1 MDVNTSNITPILPAD
16 GTEGAAASVAAAASV
31 YAQFALQAAALVPG
45 QDGQLVLPSGVSL
58 NDIRVVGRDL
68 VVRMPD
74 GTDVVIPD
82 GAIIVPQFVV
92 DGVAVPPV
100 NLAALLIGQE
110 PQPAAGPPQSS
121 GGNFSQAPGDIG
133 DPFGLGDLLP
143 PTELAFP
150 EPEQRELVPGLVDRD
165 PDVNIQDGGPAGK
178 DVIDNVSEVGLP
190 GTRAN
195 GNVES
200 PGSSTGNGSD
210 STTGLIIVNSPD
222 GIASITINGVVYTG
236 AGQQITTPNG
246 VLTLGALEGGQITYT
261 YRLTD
266 NTSGDTTTDVFTVVL
281 TDPDGD
287 TSTAR
292 LTIAIADDVP
302 VARNDT
308 DSVAG
313 GTYGPETG
321 NVLSGSGTT
330 SGTSGAD
337 TQGADGAAIS
347 GFRAGTEGEF
357 VAVGTTINGQYGT
370 LTIGPD
376 GTYSYVRNTNTPGGV
391 SDIFSYR
398 LTDGDGDTSTATLTI
413 NIGDAPNRIVFIP
426 EIGEGTQVRE
436 PHLPVRDGEPSGS
449 QFDGNAETT
458 SGTITFNSP
467 DGVGSVTV
475 SGVTITPG
483 ALPQQ
488 VFSDATGTL
497 VITAY
502 SYDPVT
508 GNGSVTYTYTLNDNT
523 LDTSGSTVSFPI
535 VVTDLDGDTASDQLD
550 IHIIDDAPT
559 ARNDSAA
566 QASENAAVTVNVITN
581 DTPGADSVNLT
592 TGVAVVPET
601 LTGAGTLA
609 YNGDGTF
616 TYTPTPGEEGT
627 VTFQYT
633 ITDGDGDPSTAT
645 VTITLLDDS
654 RPQIDVSGEN
664 FVDEAGL
671 PVRGSEPAGSNQAA
685 DSETTTGT
693 ISVSTGDDTL
703 QSLVING
710 VNVTAGGTVT
720 GAHGTLTVTVSAG
733 AYSYSYTLTDNSS
746 GDATTDSFD
755 IVVTDSDGDS
765 ADDTLVVTIHDDVP
779 TAVKDADSIA
789 ADEYG
794 PATGNVITDTEGDGG
809 TDVQGADGVTV
820 TAVSG
825 TADGVVGGSTVGQYG
840 VLTLNS
846 DGSYSYTRNPGTPG
860 GVSDIFSYTITD
872 GDGDPST
879 TTLTISIGDS
889 PTSLDLPT
897 DGEAGTQVDEA
908 GLPAGSDAASDS
920 ELTAGTIS
928 YTAPDGPATVTID
941 GDAVVAVGQTFA
953 GSFGTLT
960 ITSITA
966 GSIGYEYELTTN
978 TSGDATFDDFAIV
991 VADQDGD
998 STPGTLVIDIVDDVP
1013 TARPDIDSVTEDGP
1027 TVADGN
1033 VITGA
1038 NVADANTTDGVID
1051 TKGADG
1057 ATVTA
1062 VAFGATGG
1070 IVGSALAGTYGSLTL
1085 NDDGSYSYALNNDD
1099 PRVQGLDSDD
1109 VLTEIF
1115 SYTITDGDGDP
1126 STATLTITINGAD
1139 DRITINGLNGQ
1150 GPDLIVDEDDL
1161 ADGSSP
1167 DAAALTQTGN
1177 FTVNGLDGIASIKI
1191 EGTEAFVGQQFATAY
1206 GTFTITSISA
1216 PANGSA
1222 TAITVGYSY
1231 VLTDNTAHANEDG
1244 ENFLTELFDVE
1255 VTDTDGSTDANQVE
1269 VRIIDD
1275 VPTAAD
1281 DTDVI
1286 AGGSYGPATG
1296 NVITD
1301 ADAGDAGD
1309 SDLGKDIQGADGVT
1323 VTAITGFGGDGAVNG
1338 TTNGQYG
1345 VLTLNSDGSYSYTRN
1360 PGTPGSATDIF
1371 TYTIADAD
1379 GDTDTATLT
1388 ITIEDDRP
1396 VVGPNPVVLVDDD
1409 SLGGNAASTIGD
1421 DTDPQNASGTL
1432 SGSGGDGA
1440 LTWAFQTTGAPA
1452 GFQYVAAGSNILVQ
1466 QDQGGSWVT
1475 VATATLVPAT
1485 GAYTVTLN
1493 NNVLHADGDNENNL
1507 SVTLNYT
1514 VSDVDADSSPGTLT
1528 INFDDDAPT
1537 ATNEPAQSAAEGGSI
1552 NGTVDFVAGADGAS
1566 VTHVNGTVL
1575 TFGVDGFSQSVDI
1588 GDGSIKVKAD
1598 GTYVF
1603 TADNPVIGTG
1613 SANATFTITDGD
1625 NDTVTATAAFTITDA
1640 NVPTG
1645 GATLASLDDDGLTG
1659 GNAASTVDDLAVPN
1673 SDGDNNEAT
1682 FAGTLTHNF
1691 GLDGAGTVSFAA
1703 LDGTNGT
1710 VGTETVTYA
1719 WSEAAGIGTLT
1730 ATGPRGLLFTLE
1742 VTLSTGAYELKL
1754 NDNVLHA
1761 TGPNQENPVDPTTT
1775 LTYVVT
1781 DADGSPVNGSLTI
1794 TFDDDAPTL
1803 SVSGATTVVEGAS
1816 ATGTWSQTIGADQP
1830 GASTVVDFG
1839 GTSYALGTAINTGNG
1854 TLTVLANGNWSF
1866 VANNNLDNDL
1876 NPSVTF
1882 TVKVTDADGDV
1893 AQDPHTVAITDGAGP
1908 SAGGPLALALD
1919 DQNLADGS
1927 TPANPDFISGTVSFT
1942 AGSDALTGFAFADS
1956 LAGLG
1961 AGLTWTR
1968 VSGTLI
1974 EGRDGGNLIVSLTLA
1989 PPASIAAGA
1998 NGTATV
2004 TATLH
2009 DNYDSH
2015 PSFTADDLVALG
2027 SIGVVASDN
2036 DGGSA
2041 TATVNV
2047 TVSDDVPTLSVS
2059 GATTVVEGASAT
2071 GTWSQTIGADQP
2083 GASTV
2088 VDFGGTSYALGTAIN
2103 TGNGTLTV
2111 LANGNWSFVANNNL
2125 DNDLN
2130 PSVTFTVKVTD
2141 ADGDVAQDP
2150 HTVAITDGTPAPN
2163 AAPIALDLNEA
2174 ALDTAGATGSNSSLT
2189 TETDNTPSLSF
2200 TAGSD
2205 ALTSFQFSTNLG
2217 SLVSNLDGAGTDIV
2231 WVRAA
2236 DGQSVT
2242 GHLGSAAG
2250 PIAVTL
2256 TLSAPA
2262 SIAAGATGNV
2272 TVTATLSDNLP
2283 HANALLNQIQ
2293 SLGSILVEAR
2303 DHDGDVATGQVSIN
2317 VQDDVPAANADTDSI
2332 DEGQASATGNVLSG
2346 VGTTNAPGSADVPGA
2361 DAAVV
2366 TGVVAGNVA
2375 GPVANGG
2382 LGGELVGSYGTL
2394 NLASG
2399 GGYTYTL
2406 NNANTAVQALGVGD
2420 TATETFTYTITDA
2433 DGDKATATLTITI
2446 NGTNDLPTF
2455 NAATASVSEEGFGN
2469 ANPDDNF
2476 APDDTTNETVTTG
2489 SINLVDVDVTD
2500 ALTVTLGTPA
2510 GAIVADGV
2518 PLTWALSPDGKT
2530 LTGSAGATP
2539 IVEVLI
2545 DDSGNFTVSLLQP
2558 VDHLTANGENV
2569 STFTVPVSVNDG
2581 TATVTNNT
2589 GLTVRIEDDSPI
2601 ANPNSNSGVEG
2612 AVIIGSVLPNDS
2624 FGADGPTATAPA
2636 GGVVGV
2642 RAAGGD
2648 TTSPVTTGTGTQ
2660 ITGQYGKLTL
2670 NADGSYSY
2678 DGDPN
2683 VISSAQSDIFVY
2695 TIRDADGDLATTTLT
2710 INLTPVT
2717 LVADNDTVT
2726 VNEAGLDTVN
2736 DAGPDTVAG
2745 TVNGSNPTSNSDVAQ
2760 GTLVVAGATNYV
2772 LTSASGGSYGTLV
2785 LNSNGTYTYTLTKP
2799 FDTTPDTNNGVTTE
2813 TGKDVFNYTATD
2825 ANGNSINGTITVD
2838 IVDDI
2843 PVVDIAASGA
2853 VLIVDES
2860 LGVTG
2865 STQNEGGRVNN
2876 DETLAGAAVGAIGYA
2891 QGAITNLVTANA
2903 GADGEASRVY
2913 SLTVNNTNSG
2923 LIDSVTNSNIVL
2935 VAVNATTIEGRVG
2948 GTGGAVSFRITVDP
2962 ANGTATIN
2970 QFRAVEHND
2979 SSNHDENGGSEALMN
2994 SGVLSMGVA
3003 ITDGDGDRTSD
3014 SADISQAFKF
3024 EDDGPLAVADNKV
3037 TVVVNENINAAFVLD
3052 FSGSIDN
3059 DELSEML
3066 SAVKDAGYELFAN
3079 TTGAVSIRVVL
3090 FASDAA
3096 SYTPVTT
3103 FEAFASL
3110 IDSFNDQLPGG
3121 NRPMDSYTDFTAA
3134 IQKLMADYLPSP
3146 TANNQVFFLSDGN
3159 PNEQTGTGALA
3170 NSTAAA
3176 WNTFVDSNGI
3186 NVTAIGVGSGI
3197 NTGPLQDIDVDGSG
3211 TPIMAENFDDLIAT
3225 LIKAVQPPISDN
3237 LLTNDTLGTDGGRTQ
3252 SITINGITYTWNGIT
3267 TITASSGPAVPQGT
3281 TITVPTAL
3289 GGQMFVNFATGGW
3302 TYTPPE
3308 NYTGSADELFQYSV
3322 IDGDGDLSQ
3331 STLTIDVSAVTGGSN
3346 FAKNEYIFTNQGG
3359 TAVIPE
3365 GVLLANDTAGTT
3377 ITGIANTNGATSVVQ
3392 GGGNI
3397 TFTDTGTAGGSFVY
3411 NAALGAASDTAYV
3424 RINQNQA
3431 GEGTLD
3437 GTGASEV
3444 LVGRDGTTGDTLNGY
3459 AGNDRLYG
3467 LGGNDTLAGGG
3478 GNDTLVGGAG
3488 DDTLNG
3494 GAGSDTMTGGAGT
3507 DTFTISSGQ
3516 SLAVIGGSGNNGTI
3530 SGYDR
3535 ITDFDTVNDIL
3546 DLNGTPSA
3554 PPSVGSMNNSTTLTV
3569 GGNTIKSHSIA
3580 NGIVTFDDAETF
3592 ATALVLTSD
3601 SDVAAAVQYLRANDL
3616 GSGNNLTVAFVAG
3629 GRTFVYQQV
3638 GGSPNAANDILVELQ
3653 GVVLTNLTSLIS
3665 SGRVSPVALDLDGD
3679 GVEFLSATAGARF
3692 DFNGDGDA
3700 EATAWVSGD
3709 DGLLALDR
3717 NGDGLINDRSELVFA
3732 RDGLTDLEGLAAD
3745 YDSNK
3750 DGVLDANDVDFA
3762 SFGVW
3767 QDADSD
3773 GVTDAGE
3780 FKSLTDAGI
3789 ASIKLVSDGNAY
3801 SAADG
3806 DVTVH
3811 GTSSY
3816 TTANGDSFDVAD
3828 ASFATGGGA
3837 KVAANENDQ
3846 RVLAA
3851 GTGGI
3856 ASSMVAA
3863 GLVAAVATAPE
3874 LESELS
3880 GKVGGGEF
3888 AIRGFIESA
3897 AVDGQFEAPDHS
3909 ALLDR
3914 SHGSGS
3920 FDRIEQTAAAKFS
3933 SYEQAE
3939 DHAIGDIG
3947 SFGGHDSGSLISE
3960 LLAPTEIEHAAYAR
3974 PDFAIGV
3981 QVDAASEALIA
3992 IQQGDMFAKA
4002 AIEEVVADALSGGF
4016 GDGANVDA
4024 LLNALA
4030 GPANDLPL
4038 LGNTLAQQLGDQ
4050 PVFEALSFGTPN
4062 DMLDQLTSAHMEL
4075 SAATGHHG

>member
-1794 TFDDDAPTL
+1794 TFDDDA
-1803 SVSGATTVVEGAS
+1803 
-1816 ATGTWSQTIGADQP
+1816 
-1830 GASTVVDFG
+1830 
-1839 GTSYALGTAINTGNG
+1839 
-1854 TLTVLANGNWSF
+1854 
-1866 VANNNLDNDL
+1866 
-1876 NPSVTF
+1876 
-1882 TVKVTDADGDV
+1882 
-1893 AQDPHTVAITDGAGP
+1893 
-1908 SAGGPLALALD
+1908 
-1919 DQNLADGS
+1919 
-1927 TPANPDFISGTVSFT
+1927 
-1942 AGSDALTGFAFADS
+1942 
-1956 LAGLG
+1956 
-1961 AGLTWTR
+1961 
-1968 VSGTLI
+1968 
-1974 EGRDGGNLIVSLTLA
+1974 
-1989 PPASIAAGA
+1989 
-1998 NGTATV
+1998 
-2004 TATLH
+2004 
-2009 DNYDSH
+2009 
-2015 PSFTADDLVALG
+2015 
-2027 SIGVVASDN
+2027 
-2036 DGGSA
+2036 
-2041 TATVNV
+2041 
-2047 TVSDDVPTLSVS
+2047 PTLSVS